1 MSGFHFFFTVKF
13 SNGTEEED
21 FDDESMLFA
30 GDEGDDPSTISAFHK
45 TVSDLFEEEE
55 DLLNLHMSVI
65 QENAE
70 LLTEEGRL
78 LQSIQ
83 GENNDIDSYATRLDQ
98 ILTRKQQ
105 LIDVLQ
111 QKLDH
116 FRRSLQQEETYSKQI
131 ASPPPK
137 KDVAPVAAVRG
148 RVPVPGKG
156 K

>member
-1 MSGFHFFFTVKF
+1 M
-13 SNGTEEED
+13 
-21 FDDESMLFA
+21 
-30 GDEGDDPSTISAFHK
+30 SAFHR
-45 TVSDLFEEEE
+45 TVQDLFDEEE

-83 GENNDIDSYATRLDQ
+83 GENNDIDAYASRLDQ

-111 QKLDH
+111 AKLDH
-116 FRRSLQQEETYSKQI
+116 FRRSLQKEENYSKRI
-131 ASPPPK
+131 AENVSQESAIGGGKNQQNIVQQGKPPIS
-137 KDVAPVAAVRG
+137 
-148 RVPVPGKG
+148 GKI
-156 K
+156 KY